1 MLDFT
6 AARVHGRF
14 VTPRAELFMF
24 QFSGN
29 RLFVD
34 AGFVVLHLAFL
45 TGEVNVGILSA
56 WHMKSVNLQ
65 IQPL

>member
-6 AARVHGRF
+6 AAGVQRGFIASGAKF
-14 VTPRAELFMF
+14 VVF

-56 WHMKSVNLQ
+56 WHMK
-65 IQPL
+65 